1 MKEYSRNY
9 KKIRSCN
16 YTDYERVDYVS
27 NFEAVD
33 ENNYDLCIDNYEG
46 MIVTNSQNNLIS
58 DNLLF
63 MIKECDPL
71 NSEGIVCASTDQINN
86 KTKYL

>member
-1 MKEYSRNY
+1 M
-9 KKIRSCN
+9 
-16 YTDYERVDYVS
+16 DYGS

-33 ENNYDLCIDNYEG
+33 EDNYDLCIDNYER
-46 MIVTNSQNNLIS
+46 MIVTNSQNYLIS

-71 NSEGIVCASTDQINN
+71 NSEGIVCASPDQINN
-86 KTKYL
+86 KTRYI